1 MILSNSQMFHI
12 KAEGLWTPELTRPT
26 KQLLKVT
33 LKADFITAAKSPM
46 KQWVKEDREPS
57 IVHRCCATDLGICVI
72 KGDSFSF
79 SMAQEDKTSYS
90 LDLDRT

>member
-1 MILSNSQMFHI
+1 MDSRTKKTNQAAI
-12 KAEGLWTPELTRPT
+12 EGNT
-26 KQLLKVT
+26 KGR
-33 LKADFITAAKSPM
+33 FITAAKSPM

-79 SMAQEDKTSYS
+79 SMAQEDTTSYILGIPS
-90 LDLDRT
+90 HKKVADMHNSSSVKT